1 MAKVSLSGFVTSI
14 LGKLAG
20 SVFQNSFGG
29 LQVRTRVSPRN
40 PRTLHQQNQRGQFA
54 WFTGSW
60 RNLTSAQRAT
70 WIAAAP
76 IPSEAFNLY
85 TSCNLNLAIADQ
97 PPITDYTG
105 SAISAQMFFSF
116 DDSNPIALLIHASGL
131 TTTVPAN
138 SVLIIYSTPSYP
150 ASRAFLND
158 SNFSPIVTFNEGTDL
173 SGPTSI
179 LANFYERWGGM
190 RVTDN
195 ISIRAA
201 IVSKINGTRA
211 SYTQTTT
218 TVTAP

>member
-1 MAKVSLSGFVTSI
+1 
-14 LGKLAG
+14 
-20 SVFQNSFGG
+20 
-29 LQVRTRVSPRN
+29 
-40 PRTLHQQNQRGQFA
+40 
-54 WFTGSW
+54 
-60 RNLTSAQRAT
+60 
-70 WIAAAP
+70 
-76 IPSEAFNLY
+76 
-85 TSCNLNLAIADQ
+85 
-97 PPITDYTG
+97 
-105 SAISAQMFFSF
+105 
-116 DDSNPIALLIHASGL
+116 LIHASGL

-150 ASRAFLND
+150 TSRAFLNN
-158 SNFSPIVTFNEGTDL
+158 SNFSPIVTFNEGMDL

-201 IVSKINGTRA
+201 LVSKINGTRA